1 MRFQQHYQRSAKPF
15 EWTFTRS
22 DLDAL
27 LEKLKQK
34 SRRLARTAPTAV
46 VAVLLA
52 TARVRTSPAL
62 ELDRRGRADFESSEA
77 GRVMGKDRHQRQRDG
92 L

>member
-1 MRFQQHYQRSAKPF
+1 MVTGGKNER
-15 EWTFTRS
+15 
-22 DLDAL
+22 D
-27 LEKLKQK
+27 
-34 SRRLARTAPTAV
+34 RTAPTAV

-52 TARVRTSPAL
+52 TARVRTVAGSGASIVVVAV
-62 ELDRRGRADFESSEA
+62 RRLSRADFESSEA